1 MRERRVAGGGA
12 RAAFRTIQCADQRPE
27 GLTRT
32 EIKGVFSSSGRAGA
46 GAGVR
51 AHLDLRCTPP
61 PSVADAFESA
71 ARGGGI
77 RRWRARGSGGRVA
90 RRRIAARVGKR
101 VKGCSSEV
109 SISMNSFVSPAGRAL
124 CLRKWMARLSAWK
137 TRCWCHGLPAPSRRW
152 RHSTYHVLEEA
163 VEAVVAAAGGVS
175 CTRFDRDRAAHRSA
189 VAHRLS
195 SSAARV
201 GGGARAR
208 RVNCVAVW
216 ACAWRCARASREL
229 RDGAGLQ
236 QQRRARLNSRPQ
248 SFAASSR

>member
-1 MRERRVAGGGA
+1 
-12 RAAFRTIQCADQRPE
+12 
-27 GLTRT
+27 
-32 EIKGVFSSSGRAGA
+32 
-46 GAGVR
+46 
-51 AHLDLRCTPP
+51 
-61 PSVADAFESA
+61 
-71 ARGGGI
+71 
-77 RRWRARGSGGRVA
+77 
-90 RRRIAARVGKR
+90 
-101 VKGCSSEV
+101 
-109 SISMNSFVSPAGRAL
+109 MNSFVSPAGRAL

-208 RVNCVAVW
+208 RVNCVAAW

-229 RDGAGLQ
+229 RGGAGLQ
-236 QQRRARLNSRPQ
+236 EQRRAQLNSQPQ
-248 SFAASSR
+248 TLCGARGLKTLRRKERGSFNLMNSLIEVNLPLGSLINILPTVNFLYRQLENRLLTLSLH

>member
-1 MRERRVAGGGA
+1 
-12 RAAFRTIQCADQRPE
+12 
-27 GLTRT
+27 
-32 EIKGVFSSSGRAGA
+32 
-46 GAGVR
+46 
-51 AHLDLRCTPP
+51 
-61 PSVADAFESA
+61 
-71 ARGGGI
+71 
-77 RRWRARGSGGRVA
+77 
-90 RRRIAARVGKR
+90 
-101 VKGCSSEV
+101 
-109 SISMNSFVSPAGRAL
+109 MNSFVSPAGRAL

-229 RDGAGLQ
+229 RGGAGLQ
-236 QQRRARLNSRPQ
+236 EQRRAQLNRQPQ
-248 SFAASSR
+248 SFRSSSCSSRPSAAQVLPRWTQRATAHLHPSAPPATPTRRAGCS

>member
-1 MRERRVAGGGA
+1 
-12 RAAFRTIQCADQRPE
+12 
-27 GLTRT
+27 
-32 EIKGVFSSSGRAGA
+32 
-46 GAGVR
+46 
-51 AHLDLRCTPP
+51 
-61 PSVADAFESA
+61 
-71 ARGGGI
+71 
-77 RRWRARGSGGRVA
+77 
-90 RRRIAARVGKR
+90 
-101 VKGCSSEV
+101 
-109 SISMNSFVSPAGRAL
+109 MNSFVSPAGRAL

-208 RVNCVAVW
+208 RVNCVAVRTGG
-216 ACAWRCARASREL
+216 WRRARAVREL
-229 RDGAGLQ
+229 RGGAGLQ
-236 QQRRARLNSRPQ
+236 EQRRDAVGRHDLALELTRSPTTVVSFGGKRSINHRPLRIHHP
-248 SFAASSR
+248 SAPFAHLSGALAL

>member
-1 MRERRVAGGGA
+1 
-12 RAAFRTIQCADQRPE
+12 
-27 GLTRT
+27 
-32 EIKGVFSSSGRAGA
+32 
-46 GAGVR
+46 
-51 AHLDLRCTPP
+51 
-61 PSVADAFESA
+61 
-71 ARGGGI
+71 
-77 RRWRARGSGGRVA
+77 
-90 RRRIAARVGKR
+90 
-101 VKGCSSEV
+101 
-109 SISMNSFVSPAGRAL
+109 MNSFVSPAGRAL

-229 RDGAGLQ
+229 RGGAGLQ
-236 QQRRARLNSRPQ
+236 GAATRRSRHEQ
-248 SFAASSR
+248 TKSRSRATTVAFASSFCGKRSINIVRFASTIRLLLLPTYAAR